1 MIDRNLVMKLAE
13 EHVAGKEIFL
23 VDVKVSTGNRITV
36 LANKMGGITI
46 DECVALSRHIEGN
59 LDRENEDFELQVSSP
74 GLDSPFLVR
83 EQYEMNLGRKVE
95 VTPRDGKKI
104 KGILKSL
111 TDNGFE
117 IEVEG
122 REKGIKKE
130 PVAHSFGFD
139 EIRSVKV
146 VITFKN

>member
-1 MIDRNLVMKLAE
+1 MKLAE

-59 LDRENEDFELQVSSP
+59 LDRESEDFELQVSSP

-83 EQYEMNLGRKVE
+83 EQYEMNIGKKVE

-111 TDNGFE
+111 TDKGFE

-130 PVAHSFGFD
+130 PVTLPFTFD
-139 EIRSVKV
+139 EIRTVKV